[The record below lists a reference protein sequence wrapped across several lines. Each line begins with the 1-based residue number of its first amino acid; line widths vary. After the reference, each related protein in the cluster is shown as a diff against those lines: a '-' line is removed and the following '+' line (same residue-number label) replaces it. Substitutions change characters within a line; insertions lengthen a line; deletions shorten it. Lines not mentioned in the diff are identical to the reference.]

1 MVTRNLIITKGEE
14 VSKEDKLRELEAQES
29 RGDRMRHRLGLVDN
43 SETENR
49 VRDWLAG
56 PGAVPAF
63 LAVAALAIYLIY
75 VVVSSL
81 AG

>member
-1 MVTRNLIITKGEE
+1 
-14 VSKEDKLRELEAQES
+14 
-29 RGDRMRHRLGLVDN
+29 MRHRLGLVDN